1 MAKLDKMREL
11 IFPQRD
17 ESVFRF
23 FSNVFCL
30 CICCTAGSNCD
41 FDKQSQIKPCHIK
54 SIHFARKTL

>member
-11 IFPQRD
+11 FFPQGD
-17 ESVFRF
+17 ESVF

-41 FDKQSQIKPCHIK
+41 FEKQSQIKPCHIK
-54 SIHFARKTL
+54 PIHIARKTL